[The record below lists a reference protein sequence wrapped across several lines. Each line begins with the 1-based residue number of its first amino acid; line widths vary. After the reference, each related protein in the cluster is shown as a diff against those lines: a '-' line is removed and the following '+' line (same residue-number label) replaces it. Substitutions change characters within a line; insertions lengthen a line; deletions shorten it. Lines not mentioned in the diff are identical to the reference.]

1 MRIQNKSKVQK
12 DDELIK
18 YLDELTSYLMRM
30 KFQQRIDDS
39 IYQTYRMTNYTLNEY
54 ALPQLSR
61 RMFPKSEKIL

>member
-39 IYQTYRMTNYTLNEY
+39 IYQVE
-54 ALPQLSR
+54 
-61 RMFPKSEKIL
+61 SESND